1 MPLNPIKADNLTPE
15 KHGFFTRLGGL
26 STGIYEGL
34 NCGIGSNDDTDTVIS
49 NREMVANTFD
59 LDKSNLVSVYQ
70 IHSPHAVPV
79 AAPFESA
86 PPKCDAMVTATPG
99 LALGI
104 LTADCAPILFED
116 RANGVIGAAHSGW
129 KGAVGG
135 VGESTISAMESLGAK
150 REHISASVGP
160 CISQK
165 AYEVG
170 PEFVEEFADTDPD
183 FTQYFAGG
191 PNDRAMFDLPRF
203 VLDRLRASGLQ
214 NVAWTGHCTYSDPA
228 RFFSYRRTCHQNE
241 SDYGRLISV
250 ITL

>member
-1 MPLNPIKADNLTPE
+1 MPLSPIKADNLTPE
-15 KHGFFTRLGGL
+15 KHGFFTRIGGK

-34 NCGIGSNDDTDTVIS
+34 NCGIGSNDDRNTVVS
-49 NREMVANTFD
+49 NRELVADTFE
-59 LDKSNLVSVYQ
+59 LDKSKLVSVYQ
-70 IHSPHAVPV
+70 IHSPDAVQV
-79 AAPFESA
+79 AAPFESE

-116 RANGVIGAAHSGW
+116 RTNGVIGAAHSGW

-135 VGESTISAMESLGAK
+135 VSESTITAMEALGAE
-150 REHISASVGP
+150 RARISASVGP
-160 CISQK
+160 CISQR

-170 PEFVEEFADTDPD
+170 PEFIEEFADTDPD
-183 FTQYFAGG
+183 FTRYFAGG
-191 PNDRAMFDLPRF
+191 EGDRAMFDLPRF
-203 VLDRLRASGLQ
+203 VLDRLRASGLE
-214 NVAWTGHCTYSDPA
+214 NVEWTGHCTYSDPA

-241 SDYGRLISV
+241 PDYGRLISV

>member
-104 LTADCAPILFED
+104 LT
-116 RANGVIGAAHSGW
+116 
-129 KGAVGG
+129 
-135 VGESTISAMESLGAK
+135 
-150 REHISASVGP
+150 ISASVGP

-241 SDYGRLISV
+241 PDYGRLISV